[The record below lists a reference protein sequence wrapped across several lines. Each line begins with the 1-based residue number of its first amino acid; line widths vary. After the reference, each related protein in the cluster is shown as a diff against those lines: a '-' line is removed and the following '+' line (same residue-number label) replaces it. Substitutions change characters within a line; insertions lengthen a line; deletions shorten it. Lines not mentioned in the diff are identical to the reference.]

1 MLQQLLTVLLTIT
14 NNLFGG
20 ALLVSI
26 FVFPYFVL
34 RIVKEKYSKVTNVKK
49 TQRPM
54 YIETKQ
60 YKLCKGKLGVGAV
73 GFLMTKNLL
82 KKNIIKASID
92 SSAKGV

>member
-1 MLQQLLTVLLTIT
+1 M
-14 NNLFGG
+14 
-20 ALLVSI
+20 
-26 FVFPYFVL
+26 
-34 RIVKEKYSKVTNVKK
+34 TNVKK

-73 GFLMTKNLL
+73 RFLMTKNLL
-82 KKNIIKASID
+82 KKNTIKASID